1 VRDPEWIGRM
11 ERQIDS
17 RVNLPPATFRCVTA
31 EDVVRLVRRE
41 IAAGPVFHNLHGI
54 TSANLDSLLV
64 PPYEIR
70 VDPEDGSQPR
80 PMWVVLAERR
90 PADVA
95 YLVVFDPADRTWGVA
110 EPDGR
115 GAFRLVVAAE
125 TFARALSA
133 M

>member
-1 VRDPEWIGRM
+1 M

-17 RVNLPPATFRCVTA
+17 GVNLPPATLLRVTA
-31 EDVVRLVRRE
+31 EEVARLVRE
-41 IAAGPVFHNLHGI
+41 AIAAGPVFHNLHGI
-54 TSANLDSLLV
+54 TSANLESLLV

-70 VDPEDGSQPR
+70 VDPDDGSQPR
-80 PMWVVLAERR
+80 PMWGVLAERR
-90 PADVA
+90 PPDVA
-95 YLVVFDPADRTWGVA
+95 YLVVLDPADRTWGVA

-115 GAFRLVVAAE
+115 GGFRLVVAAE